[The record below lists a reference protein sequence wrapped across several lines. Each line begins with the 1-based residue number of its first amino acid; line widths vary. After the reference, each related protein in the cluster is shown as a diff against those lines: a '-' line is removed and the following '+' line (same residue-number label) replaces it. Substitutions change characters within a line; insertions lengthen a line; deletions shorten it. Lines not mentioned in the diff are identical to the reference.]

1 MFVTWTYLRVLLF
14 TLSHCVCLFLHAFV
28 VSVYDD
34 DDTENGDLCTSP
46 QHVTSASVIR
56 RQWTPKESTD
66 FNLEDDGDNDRKR
79 LSSKD
84 RTYGSGLYP
93 GRGARKGEG
102 QSSSEVKATG
112 KGEGDSQG
120 KAQDQGNRMSQI
132 VEELA
137 DNTDTNKKAGLD
149 KDSVT
154 KEQVDVE
161 KDSNSGQVSNR
172 TGVDGLGSEK
182 QHSQKEKV
190 KVKSRPS
197 SYKSDAS
204 YTSLTSTHA
213 PSIITIQ
220 RYSPSMQPR
229 IEEKLFKPYRRKSF
243 SHDLEKAKHK
253 DQKNRRSSVEDQ
265 DMKKKEGM
273 MIEVPIAAPTPETK
287 SPYNQQFMF
296 DGNLNWTVNEAEVIK
311 DQEDTIWDLGVGLDD
326 VKSESS
332 ESREGNAEDVQD
344 VDDIESA
351 IIDNEEYVLDN
362 IQECNDEIKQIEA
375 QAGADTDSDSESS
388 MDEEVIKVV
397 LDSQDVKNDVV
408 DSQNSL
414 PEEQETFAEDTADVS
429 KVVKPEL
436 RRQSAFDD
444 VQDEKSDNADAEDIL
459 QTEELVQQNEE
470 EQVAEGWFEGWK
482 SFLRALGNS

>member
-1 MFVTWTYLRVLLF
+1 M
-14 TLSHCVCLFLHAFV
+14 HAFV

-66 FNLEDDGDNDRKR
+66 FNLEDDGDSDRKR

-120 KAQDQGNRMSQI
+120 KAQDQGITNRMSQI

-137 DNTDTNKKAGLD
+137 DNTDSNKKTGLD

-161 KDSNSGQVSNR
+161 KDSKSGQVSSR

-182 QHSQKEKV
+182 HLQKEKA
-190 KVKSRPS
+190 KVRSRPS

-229 IEEKLFKPYRRKSF
+229 IEEKLFRPYRRKSF
-243 SHDLEKAKHK
+243 SHDLEKSKHK
-253 DQKNRRSSVEDQ
+253 DQKTRRSSVEDQ
-265 DMKKKEGM
+265 DMKKKDKM

-296 DGNLNWTVNEAEVIK
+296 DGNLNWNVNEAEIIK
-311 DQEDTIWDLGVGLDD
+311 DQEDTMWDLGVGLDD

-332 ESREGNAEDVQD
+332 ESREGNADDVQD

-397 LDSQDVKNDVV
+397 LDSQDVKTDVV

-414 PEEQETFAEDTADVS
+414 PEENETVAEDTAEVS
-429 KVVKPEL
+429 KIVKPEL

-444 VQDEKSDNADAEDIL
+444 VQDEKPDNADAEDIL
-459 QTEELVQQNEE
+459 QTEEPVQQSEE
-470 EQVAEGWFEGWK
+470 EQVAEGWFDGLE
-482 SFLRALGNS
+482 SFFGSALENS